1 MPNTNGNGYHETSE
15 SAEVLQQRIAQ
26 MTKSYEE
33 LQARVVNRENKVLAL
48 SQKCERLEVKLS
60 MTKSDDERMIREL
73 RAKNSELTHRNAHV
87 EADMMNQLSELAS
100 TMGGQMDALERD
112 LKAMR
117 SRVSDKEAEVKRLS
131 AREVELEQNVSGG
144 QVENVKLSKQVNVLK
159 EKLSLLERQSIDSLN
174 RMKDRFVSEKSKLE
188 QKYNADQKIIAGLRD
203 DIKSREMDLKAE
215 HNEELAAL
223 SRRTDEMIEKLASK
237 LRDRDEQLS
246 TYEEKIKTLEAEN
259 SEVMNQ
265 RERMVAPSECSSYT
279 GGADSFPLDKRREP
293 LTPRSDYDGASVA
306 SSTTIDDS
314 ILMQPPE
321 NWKRGGPSQK
331 GSRLTWRKPRS
342 SRNDGVE
349 IEELRKELA
358 ATMAARDEL
367 QQRYLDYDLQTR
379 ATIESLEA
387 KMQERDSLILNHS
400 QKIASL
406 QEEIDEHV
414 THTSSS
420 ADQITNLKKRVEELE
435 PQAAKR
441 DEALRLLKSTEWE
454 YNSARE
460 SHAEAIKELKQELG
474 ELSLAK
480 ATLQSKME
488 ERDDNHKTM
497 LGKMEYKV
505 QEKDALISSH
515 EETIASLTDSMK
527 TKEESLD
534 ERKASMDKISAECE
548 EKIALVAA
556 QEEIIADLR
565 SNLEKAQDFVAR
577 MEEAEKEA
585 ASRLETAQNS
595 TKDEILALQAKNI
608 SLQVRVNEAAAKIK
622 EMEYESS
629 NLPKLVSDN
638 EKLRQSLNKAMESL
652 RTLMKGSADNT
663 QLEVEYLDKISSL
676 EKEISRVKA
685 EYEGKL
691 KERNDAVNHL
701 RKSLTVRDKRIKAL
715 QSDIDNMTQEASPI
729 NKTEKDNTSD
739 SGKPPVRASNTRS
752 PSPVA
757 SNGRTSPAFSES
769 TTADDDVIE
778 KLRVKED
785 ESNHLKETVAMLENK
800 IDFLRK
806 ALNQFQAH
814 SNGEVVPAWEL
825 LERLRQESELFA
837 GQVIEQEQELEL
849 LTKQLET
856 QKILNHALSTE
867 LADAKKSSAP
877 KSSFMSNDMMTME
890 LEDEISRL
898 LRDLKLERAQN
909 QELLAKLEESEVQKE
924 GLKPALQ
931 KTLDQYKAK
940 NVALEEE
947 AELLR
952 TNHTSLKKEVVDLQ
966 DRNAKLNDKLD
977 RLSRQL
983 EKADA
988 EDDNMPRD
996 VSQLRQRLQESEA
1009 ARTQFEKTA
1018 LDIYDR
1024 KIKQQHLD
1032 AQVHMNS
1039 LRKKLKEANDAKGKN
1054 EVALMNQITKLE
1066 KEKTSVK
1073 SELESKLRGRD
1084 NTILKLEHDLAQQQ
1098 QVVKDLKGEMHH
1110 LRLSMSGVS
1119 EARKGEVEDLHEELM
1134 TAAKKLAKQ
1143 EKELNSIKMSMDD
1156 TKMRHR
1162 HELKVLIDRINEL
1175 EGEEMLQEYDDE
1187 QSDYGEEQSDYG
1199 DDDIVDEKVTV
1210 DKYEERGS

>member
-1 MPNTNGNGYHETSE
+1 MPNTNDIPQSNGNGYHETSE
-15 SAEVLQQRIAQ
+15 SAEVLRQRIAQ

-60 MTKSDDERMIREL
+60 MTKSDDERTIREL
-73 RAKNSELTHRNAHV
+73 RTKNSELTHRNAHV

-131 AREVELEQNVSGG
+131 AREGKLEQSVSGG
-144 QVENVKLSKQVNVLK
+144 QVENAKLSKQVNVLK

-188 QKYNADQKIIAGLRD
+188 QRYNADQKVIAELRD
-203 DIKSREMDLKAE
+203 GIKSREMDLKAE

-223 SRRTDEMIEKLASK
+223 SRRTDEMIEKLANK

-342 SRNDGVE
+342 SRNDGAE

-358 ATMAARDEL
+358 VTVAARDEL
-367 QQRYLDYDLQTR
+367 QQRYLEYDLQTR

-387 KMQERDSLILNHS
+387 KMQQRDSLILNHS

-406 QEEIDEHV
+406 QEEIDEHIA
-414 THTSSS
+414 HTSSS

-435 PQAAKR
+435 PQAANR

-460 SHAEAIKELKQELG
+460 SHAEAIKGLKQEVG

-480 ATLQSKME
+480 ASLQSKLE
-488 ERDDNHKTM
+488 EKDENHKAV
-497 LGKMEYKV
+497 LGKMECKV
-505 QEKDALISSH
+505 QEKDTLISSH

-534 ERKASMDKISAECE
+534 ERKASMDKISAEYK
-548 EKIALVAA
+548 EKITLVAA
-556 QEEIIADLR
+556 HEETIADLR

-608 SLQVRVNEAAAKIK
+608 SLQVRVNEAAAKMK

-629 NLPKLVSDN
+629 NLPNLVSDN

-685 EYEGKL
+685 EFDGKL
-691 KERNDAVNHL
+691 KERNDAVSHL

-715 QSDIDNMTQEASPI
+715 QSDIDNMTQKSTPI
-729 NKTEKDNTSD
+729 NNKTEKEDTSD
-739 SGKPPVRASNTRS
+739 SRKPPFRASNARS

-769 TTADDDVIE
+769 TAADNDVIE

-806 ALNQFQAH
+806 ALNQFQAQ

-849 LTKQLET
+849 LTKQLDT

-909 QELLAKLEESEVQKE
+909 QELLTKLEESEVQKE

-947 AELLR
+947 TELLR
-952 TNHTSLKKEVVDLQ
+952 TNHELLKKEVVDFQ
-966 DRNAKLNDKLD
+966 DRNAKLNDEVD

-983 EKADA
+983 EEADA

-996 VSQLRQRLQESEA
+996 VSQLRQRLRESEA
-1009 ARTQFEKTA
+1009 ARTQFEKTV
-1018 LDIYDR
+1018 LDNFDR
-1024 KIKQQHLD
+1024 KITQLKLD
-1032 AQVHMNS
+1032 ANVQIDN
-1039 LRKKLKEANDAKGKN
+1039 LRKKLKEANDAKEKN

-1134 TAAKKLAKQ
+1134 KR
-1143 EKELNSIKMSMDD
+1143 SY
-1156 TKMRHR
+1156 RHAT
-1162 HELKVLIDRINEL
+1162 L
-1175 EGEEMLQEYDDE
+1175 
-1187 QSDYGEEQSDYG
+1187 S
-1199 DDDIVDEKVTV
+1199 
-1210 DKYEERGS
+1210 